1 MAMHLLHPF
10 FLVSVW
16 LTRVLLQER
25 LSAALVMERLYGGS
39 VSHPHSHAKKYGLRL
54 EHRLLVLLQPLVL
67 AQIVQQA
74 AVSVLE
80 VGFLL
85 C

>member
-1 MAMHLLHPF
+1 MERPYGGAVSHHLLHAENCG
-10 FLVSVW
+10 LC
-16 LTRVLLQER
+16 L
-25 LSAALVMERLYGGS
+25 
-39 VSHPHSHAKKYGLRL
+39 KYL
-54 EHRLLVLLQPLVL
+54 LLVLLQPLAL

>member
-1 MAMHLLHPF
+1 M
-10 FLVSVW
+10 SVG
-16 LTRVLLQER
+16 LRRVLLQEK
-25 LSAALVMERLYGGS
+25 LSAALVIERPYGGA
-39 VSHPHSHAKKYGLRL
+39 VSHPHSRAKTCGLCLSYG
-54 EHRLLVLLQPLVL
+54 LLVLLQPLVL